1 MNKKLIFMLL
11 ALTLL
16 LSSCGQPYVY
26 QVPAETGDGWET
38 VSLEEVGISERP
50 IAKAVER
57 IRGKTYPNVHSLLIV
72 KDGKL
77 VFEEYFGGYEWVYE
91 SDRFQGPYKE
101 FDQDSLHTIMS
112 VTKAFTSALVGI
124 TVAQGFIANEHEKV
138 FDYFPEYAHLRD
150 ERKNDITLEHLLTM
164 TSGLEW
170 NEWEYSLSDTRNDLI
185 QLFIVNDPIAY
196 ILAKPVVHQPGTY
209 WYYSGGDVNLLGEII
224 RKATGMRMDDFAAQ
238 YLFSP
243 LGITEY
249 EWDFINPDVVHA
261 SGNLKLRPRDM
272 AKFGYLILNDGVWQG
287 ERILSQAWVD
297 KTKAA
302 YISSPAPDHGERYG
316 YQWWLKTFPYGSGTV
331 EALHR
336 SGWGGQA
343 IYLFPSLDMVI
354 VFTGGNYVGEIPNN
368 EIITRHILPA
378 VQ

>member
-1 MNKKLIFMLL
+1 MKKKLFLL
-11 ALTLL
+11 ILVLTLL
-16 LSSCGQPYVY
+16 LSGCGQPYVY
-26 QVPAETGDGWET
+26 QVPEELGDGWET
-38 VSLEEVGISERP
+38 ASLEEVGINERL

-57 IRGKTYPNVHSLLIV
+57 IRDNTYPNVHSLLIA

-77 VFEEYFGGYEWVYE
+77 VFEEYFGGYEWVYD

-101 FDQDSLHTIMS
+101 FDRDSLHTIMS

-124 TVAQGFIANEHEKV
+124 AVDQGFIANEHEKV

-150 ERKNDITLEHLLTM
+150 EPKNDITLEHLLTM

-185 QLFIVNDPIAY
+185 QLFIVNDPMAY

-209 WYYSGGDVNLLGEII
+209 WYYSGGDVNLLGETI

-249 EWDFINPDVVHA
+249 EWDFINPNVVHA
-261 SGNLKLRPRDM
+261 SGNLKLHPRGM
-272 AKFGYLILNDGVWQG
+272 AKFGYLILNDDVWQG

-297 KTKAA
+297 KTKTA

-343 IYLFPSLDMVI
+343 IYLFPSLDMVV
-354 VFTGGNYVGEIPNN
+354 VFTDGNYVGEIPNN
-368 EIITRHILPA
+368 EIITRYILPA
-378 VQ
+378 AR